1 MGAAGNGQFRS
12 GGTNRRLRKGQPSDD
27 FSLLRKA
34 WPLPSTRY
42 WRTKMRPCSTLNL
55 VALCTGLAA
64 TPVAAQD
71 VFRLDELV
79 FSASLTDVARDRTG
93 VRVSRITVR
102 DLANGGRLQFSEF
115 LETLDGINL
124 TQNGPIGTSATLRIR
139 GLDSKYIPVR
149 INGIDVTDPSS
160 LQTQFDFGK
169 LTSSGIASAEVLY
182 GSQSAILG
190 SGAIGGAVNI
200 TTVDAPDEIGYE
212 IDYKLEIGSY
222 DTVRAGLTYGTRF
235 ERGFLAMSLSST
247 NTEGYSAADEN
258 AGNAESDGFDS
269 TDFSLRGEYRATDIL
284 TFGASVLAQNA
295 NFEFDASGGVG
306 GDAARFSDYELI
318 AGRLFALAD
327 FGSQTHEFGLESSH
341 TTRTDPS
348 LPAGWGAHLF
358 KGQREKLTYL
368 GVQSLDN
375 GDTISLGAETMTE
388 RYFSTDNASPIH
400 AGYESNSVFAEWLTS
415 PLTEV
420 DISISARFS
429 DNSDYGSKT
438 TGRVAIA
445 WQASPSSIL
454 RASLGTGFRAPS
466 LNELYGPFGA
476 NAALQPETSQ
486 SAEIGFEQVMGRV
499 TFEAG
504 LFQTRIT
511 DLIQYTGGYN
521 QVPGTS
527 RTGGYQLGLSY
538 MFPNEA
544 EIDLNYTSTDARSAN
559 GARLARVPRH
569 DISLSAS
576 TPLGRQTTA
585 GLSLQ
590 SVSDRLDT
598 TTPLED
604 YTVLNANLTYNLTNG
619 ADLFLRIDNITDEQ
633 YQTTRGYGTSDRA
646 LYVGVRGTF

>member
-1 MGAAGNGQFRS
+1 
-12 GGTNRRLRKGQPSDD
+12 
-27 FSLLRKA
+27 
-34 WPLPSTRY
+34 
-42 WRTKMRPCSTLNL
+42 MRPCSTLNL

-358 KGQREKLTYL
+358 KGQRDKLTYL

-445 WQASPSSIL
+445 WQAGPSSLL
-454 RASLGTGFRAPS
+454 RASLSTGFRAPS

>member
-1 MGAAGNGQFRS
+1 
-12 GGTNRRLRKGQPSDD
+12 
-27 FSLLRKA
+27 
-34 WPLPSTRY
+34 
-42 WRTKMRPCSTLNL
+42 MRPSSTLSLAALCAGL
-55 VALCTGLAA
+55 VA
-64 TPVAAQD
+64 TPSAAQD
-71 VFRLDELV
+71 VFKLDELV

-93 VRVSRITVR
+93 VRVSRITAR

-115 LETLDGINL
+115 LETLDGVNL

-190 SGAIGGAVNI
+190 SGAIGGAVSI

-212 IDYKLEIGSY
+212 IGYSLEIGSY

-258 AGNAESDGFDS
+258 AGNAELDGFDL
-269 TDFSLRGEYRATDIL
+269 TDFSLRGEYLATDIL

-318 AGRLFALAD
+318 AGRLFALVD
-327 FGSQTHEFGLESSH
+327 LGSQTHEFGLESSR

-358 KGQREKLTYL
+358 EGQREKLTYL

-375 GDTISLGAETMTE
+375 GDTISIGAEAMTE
-388 RYFSTDNASPIH
+388 RYFSTDNTSPIH
-400 AGYESNSVFAEWLTS
+400 ADYESNSVFTEWLTS
-415 PLTEV
+415 PLTDL
-420 DISISARFS
+420 DISISARLI

-445 WQASPSSIL
+445 WQAGPSSLL

-486 SAEIGFEQVMGRV
+486 SAEIGFEHVMGRV

-511 DLIQYTGGYN
+511 DLIQYTTGYN

-527 RTGGYQLGLSY
+527 RTDGYQLGLSY
-538 MFPNEA
+538 IFLNDA
-544 EIDLNYTSTDARSAN
+544 EIDLNYTSTDARAAD
-559 GARLARVPRH
+559 GARLARVPRN
-569 DISLSAS
+569 DVSLSAS
-576 TPLGRQTTA
+576 TPLGQRTTA

-604 YTVLNANLTYNLTNG
+604 YTVLNANLTYTLANG
-619 ADLFLRIDNITDEQ
+619 ADLFMRIDNLTDEQ

-646 LYVGVRGTF
+646 FYIGVRGTF

>member
-1 MGAAGNGQFRS
+1 MR
-12 GGTNRRLRKGQPSDD
+12 P
-27 FSLLRKA
+27 
-34 WPLPSTRY
+34 PSTL
-42 WRTKMRPCSTLNL
+42 SLA
-55 VALCTGLAA
+55 ALCAGLAG
-64 TPVAAQD
+64 TPLAAQN
-71 VFRLDELV
+71 VFTLDELV

-93 VRVSRITVR
+93 VRVSRLTAR

-115 LETLDGINL
+115 LETLAGVNV
-124 TQNGPIGTSATLRIR
+124 TQYGPIGTSATLRIR

-200 TTVDAPDEIGYE
+200 TTVDAPDEIGNE
-212 IDYKLEIGSY
+212 IGYNLEIGSY

-258 AGNAESDGFDS
+258 VGNAEADGFDS
-269 TDFSLRGEYRATDIL
+269 IDFSLRGEYRATDIL

-327 FGSQTHEFGLESSH
+327 FGSQTHEFGLESSQ

-358 KGQREKLTYL
+358 EGQREKLTYL

-375 GDTISLGAETMTE
+375 GDTISIGAEAMTE
-388 RYFSTDNASPIH
+388 RYFSTDNTSPIH
-400 AGYESNSVFAEWLTS
+400 ADYESNSVFTEWLTS
-415 PLTEV
+415 PLTEL
-420 DISISARFS
+420 DISISARWT

-445 WQASPSSIL
+445 WQAGPSSLL
-454 RASLGTGFRAPS
+454 RASLSTGFRAPS

-486 SAEIGFEQVMGRV
+486 SAEIGFEHVMGRV

-504 LFQTRIT
+504 LFQARIT
-511 DLIQYTGGYN
+511 DLIQYTSGYN

-527 RTGGYQLGLSY
+527 RTDGYQLGLSY
-538 MFPNEA
+538 IFLNDA
-544 EIDLNYTSTDARSAN
+544 EIDLNYTSTDARAAD

-569 DISLSAS
+569 DVSLSAS
-576 TPLGRQTTA
+576 TPLGQRTTA

-604 YTVLNANLTYNLTNG
+604 YTVLNANLTYTLANG
-619 ADLFLRIDNITDEQ
+619 ADLLMRIDNLTDEQ
-633 YQTTRGYGTSDRA
+633 YQTTRGYGASDRA
-646 LYVGVRGTF
+646 LYIGVRGTF

>member
-12 GGTNRRLRKGQPSDD
+12 GGTNRRLRKGQPSND
-27 FSLLRKA
+27 FSLLRKL
-34 WPLPSTRY
+34 WTLPYIRN
-42 WRTKMRPCSTLNL
+42 WRAKMRASSTLSL
-55 VALCTGLAA
+55 VVLCTGLAA
-64 TPVAAQD
+64 TSLVAQN
-71 VFRLDELV
+71 VFTLDELV

-93 VRVSRITVR
+93 VRVSQITAR
-102 DLANGGRLQFSEF
+102 DLANGGRLQFSDF
-115 LETLDGINL
+115 LETLNGINL

-200 TTVDAPDEIGYE
+200 TTVDAPDEIGNE
-212 IDYKLEIGSY
+212 IGYNLEIGSY

-258 AGNAESDGFDS
+258 VGNAEADGFDS
-269 TDFSLRGEYRATDIL
+269 IDFSLRGEYRATDIL

-327 FGSQTHEFGLESSH
+327 FGSQTHEFGLESSQ

-358 KGQREKLTYL
+358 EGQREKLTYL
-368 GVQSLDN
+368 GVQTLDN
-375 GDTISLGAETMTE
+375 GDTISLGAEAMTE

-400 AGYESNSVFAEWLTS
+400 ADYESNSVFAEWLTAS
-415 PLTEV
+415 LTEV
-420 DISISARFS
+420 DISISARFT

-486 SAEIGFEQVMGRV
+486 SAEIGFEHVVGRA

-511 DLIQYTGGYN
+511 DLIQYTTGYN

-527 RTGGYQLGLSY
+527 RTDGYQLGLSY

-604 YTVLNANLTYNLTNG
+604 YTVLNANLAYTLDNG
-619 ADLFLRIDNITDEQ
+619 ADLFLRIDNVTDEQ
-633 YQTTRGYGTSDRA
+633 YQTTRGYGASDRA
-646 LYVGVRGTF
+646 FYIGVRGTF

>member
-1 MGAAGNGQFRS
+1 MR
-12 GGTNRRLRKGQPSDD
+12 P
-27 FSLLRKA
+27 
-34 WPLPSTRY
+34 PSTL
-42 WRTKMRPCSTLNL
+42 SLA
-55 VALCTGLAA
+55 ALCAGLAA
-64 TPVAAQD
+64 TPLAAQN
-71 VFRLDELV
+71 VFTLDELV

-93 VRVSRITVR
+93 VRVSRLTAR

-115 LETLDGINL
+115 LETLAGVNV
-124 TQNGPIGTSATLRIR
+124 TQSGPIGTSATLRIR

-160 LQTQFDFGK
+160 TQTQFDFGK

-200 TTVDAPDEIGYE
+200 TTVDAPDEIGS
-212 IDYKLEIGSY
+212 EIGYNLEMGSFE
-222 DTVRAGLTYGTRF
+222 TMRTGLTYGTRF
-235 ERGFLAMSLSST
+235 ERGFLAVSLSNT

-258 AGNAESDGFDS
+258 AGNAEADGFES
-269 TDFSLRGEYRATDIL
+269 TDLSLRGEYQATDTI
-284 TFGASVLAQNA
+284 TFGASVVVQDA
-295 NFEFDASGGVG
+295 NFEFDTSGGAG

-327 FGSQTHEFGLESSH
+327 FGSNSHEFGLESSR

-358 KGQREKLTYL
+358 EGQREKLTYL
-368 GVQSLDN
+368 GVQALDN
-375 GDTISLGAETMTE
+375 GDTISFGAEAMTE
-388 RYFSTDNASPIH
+388 QYFSTDNASPIH
-400 AGYESNSVFAEWLTS
+400 ADYESNSVFAEWLTS
-415 PLTEV
+415 PLEGP
-420 DISISARFS
+420 DISMSARLT

-438 TGRVAIA
+438 TGRLAIA
-445 WQASPSSIL
+445 WQAGPSSIL
-454 RASLGTGFRAPS
+454 RASIGTGFRAPS
-466 LNELYGPFGA
+466 LYELYDASYG
-476 NAALQPETSQ
+476 NRALQPETSQ
-486 SAEIGFEQVMGRV
+486 SAEIGFEHVMGRV

-511 DLIQYTGGYN
+511 DLIQYTTGYN

-527 RTGGYQLGLSY
+527 RTDGYQLGLSY
-538 MFPNEA
+538 IFLNDA
-544 EIDLNYTSTDARSAN
+544 EIDLNYTSTDARAAD

-569 DISLSAS
+569 DVSLSAS
-576 TPLGRQTTA
+576 TPLGPRTTA

-604 YTVLNANLTYNLTNG
+604 YTVLNANLTYTLANG
-619 ADLFLRIDNITDEQ
+619 ADLFMRIDNLTDEQ
-633 YQTTRGYGTSDRA
+633 YQTTRGYGASDRA
-646 LYVGVRGTF
+646 FYIGVRGTF

>member
-1 MGAAGNGQFRS
+1 
-12 GGTNRRLRKGQPSDD
+12 
-27 FSLLRKA
+27 
-34 WPLPSTRY
+34 
-42 WRTKMRPCSTLNL
+42 MRPSSTLSL
-55 VALCTGLAA
+55 AALCAGLAA
-64 TPVAAQD
+64 TPLAAQN
-71 VFRLDELV
+71 VFTLDELV

-93 VRVSRITVR
+93 VRVSRLTAR

-115 LETLDGINL
+115 LETLAGVNV
-124 TQNGPIGTSATLRIR
+124 TQSGPIGTSATLRIR

-160 LQTQFDFGK
+160 TQTQFDFGK

-200 TTVDAPDEIGYE
+200 TTVDAPDEIGS
-212 IDYKLEIGSY
+212 EIGYNLEVGSFE
-222 DTVRAGLTYGTRF
+222 TMRTGLTYGTRF
-235 ERGFLAMSLSST
+235 ERGFLAVSLSNT

-258 AGNAESDGFDS
+258 AGNAEADGFES
-269 TDFSLRGEYRATDIL
+269 TDLNLRGEYQATDTL

-306 GDAARFSDYELI
+306 GDAARFSEYELL
-318 AGRLFALAD
+318 AARLFALAD
-327 FGSQTHEFGLESSH
+327 FGSSTHEFGIEASR

-348 LPAGWGAHLF
+348 APAGRRFLF
-358 KGQREKLTYL
+358 EGQREKLTYL

-375 GDTISLGAETMTE
+375 GDTISFGAEAMTE
-388 RYFSTDNASPIH
+388 RYFSTDNTSPIH
-400 AGYESNSVFAEWLTS
+400 ADYESNSVFTEWLTS
-415 PLTEV
+415 PLTDL
-420 DISISARFS
+420 DISISARLT
-429 DNSDYGSKT
+429 DNSHYGSKT

-445 WQASPSSIL
+445 WQAGPSSLL
-454 RASLGTGFRAPS
+454 RASLSTGFRAPS

-486 SAEIGFEQVMGRV
+486 SAEIGFEHVIGRV

-511 DLIQYTGGYN
+511 DLIQYTTGYN

-527 RTGGYQLGLSY
+527 RTDGYQLGLSY
-538 MFPNEA
+538 IFLNDA
-544 EIDLNYTSTDARSAN
+544 GIDLNYTSTDARAAD

-569 DISLSAS
+569 DVSLSAS
-576 TPLGRQTTA
+576 TPLGQRTTA

-604 YTVLNANLTYNLTNG
+604 YTVLNANLTYTLANG
-619 ADLFLRIDNITDEQ
+619 ADLFMRIDNLTDEQ
-633 YQTTRGYGTSDRA
+633 YQTTRGYGASDRA
-646 LYVGVRGTF
+646 FYIGVRGTF

>member
-1 MGAAGNGQFRS
+1 
-12 GGTNRRLRKGQPSDD
+12 
-27 FSLLRKA
+27 
-34 WPLPSTRY
+34 
-42 WRTKMRPCSTLNL
+42 MRPSSTLSL
-55 VALCTGLAA
+55 AALCAGLAG
-64 TPVAAQD
+64 TPLAAQN
-71 VFRLDELV
+71 VFTLDELV

-93 VRVSRITVR
+93 VRVSRLTAR
-102 DLANGGRLQFSEF
+102 DLANGGRLQFSEV
-115 LETLDGINL
+115 LETLAGVNV
-124 TQNGPIGTSATLRIR
+124 TQYGPIGTSATLRIR
-139 GLDSKYIPVR
+139 GLDTKYIPVR

-160 LQTQFDFGK
+160 VQTQFDFGK

-200 TTVDAPDEIGYE
+200 TTVDAPDEIGNE
-212 IDYKLEIGSY
+212 IGYNLEIGTY

-258 AGNAESDGFDS
+258 VGNAEADGFDS
-269 TDFSLRGEYRATDIL
+269 IDFSLRGEYRATDIL

-327 FGSQTHEFGLESSH
+327 FGSQTHEFGLESSQ

-358 KGQREKLTYL
+358 EGQREKLTYL

-375 GDTISLGAETMTE
+375 GDTISIGAEAMTE
-388 RYFSTDNASPIH
+388 RYFSTDNTSPIH
-400 AGYESNSVFAEWLTS
+400 ADYESNSVFTEWLTS
-415 PLTEV
+415 PLTEL
-420 DISISARFS
+420 DISISARWT

-445 WQASPSSIL
+445 WQAGPSSLL
-454 RASLGTGFRAPS
+454 RASLSTGFRAPS

-476 NAALQPETSQ
+476 NAALRPETSQ
-486 SAEIGFEQVMGRV
+486 SAEIGFEHVMGRV

-511 DLIQYTGGYN
+511 DLIQYTTGYN

-527 RTGGYQLGLSY
+527 RTDGYQLGLSY
-538 MFPNEA
+538 IFLNDA
-544 EIDLNYTSTDARSAN
+544 EIDLNYTSTDARAAD

-569 DISLSAS
+569 DVSLSAS
-576 TPLGRQTTA
+576 TPLGQRTTA

-604 YTVLNANLTYNLTNG
+604 YTVLNANLTYTLANG
-619 ADLFLRIDNITDEQ
+619 ADLFMRIDNLTDEQ
-633 YQTTRGYGTSDRA
+633 YQTTRGYGASDRA
-646 LYVGVRGTF
+646 LYIGVRGTF